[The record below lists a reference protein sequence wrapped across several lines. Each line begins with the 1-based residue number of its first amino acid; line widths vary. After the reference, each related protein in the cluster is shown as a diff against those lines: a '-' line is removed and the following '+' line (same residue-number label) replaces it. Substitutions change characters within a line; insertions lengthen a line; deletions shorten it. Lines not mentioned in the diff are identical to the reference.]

1 MATAANLS
9 PSATS
14 RKIALGK
21 CYFNWDHEIINDGQA
36 GGLGGGASVWKIR
49 IQCLSLWGV
58 GEEQLCTG
66 IIKDNFCL
74 MKEKGGIFLCP
85 TRLT

>member
-14 RKIALGK
+14 GKIALGK
-21 CYFNWDHEIINDGQA
+21 CCFNWDHEIISDGQA
-36 GGLGGGASVWKIR
+36 GSWGASFWNIK

-58 GEEQLCTG
+58 GGAAAVCWDYLGQ
-66 IIKDNFCL
+66 
-74 MKEKGGIFLCP
+74 FLP
-85 TRLT
+85 DERRGQYLPPPNWA